1 MSNEEL
7 SPRGHSREVAVLCV
21 GSAIEATAERLEQ
34 ERDECSVR
42 TEPTVQDALAE
53 LSASSQ
59 IDCVVSGY
67 QLPEADG
74 IALLRRIRDRHG
86 DLPFVLLASDG
97 CEEVAAAAV
106 NAKANGYFRTEAE
119 ESGLYRRVCE
129 RIETA
134 VEEHRTRQTQHETR
148 ERLIQ
153 LAESARSA
161 VWLFSADWEE
171 VIYVNSTYEDIW
183 GRSIATLEEDP
194 TDFLQGVHPD
204 DREMVQR
211 AMGTLSEGE
220 PIELEYRVNPK
231 EDYQRWVQ
239 VEGEPVFDDS
249 GTLVYVTGFARDVTE
264 RRERRRKLQEKTRQ
278 LQAILATVEASI
290 FMADP
295 DGRYLLANDRAR
307 ELFGLGEEELAGKL
321 IEEVHDDEAA
331 GTIRENFERVLEAGE
346 MVEIERELPTEYGAR
361 TFLSRLSPIY
371 DEAGEIQAVTGV
383 GTDITEQTR
392 REDQLERQNQEMEVF
407 NSLLRH
413 DILNGITVIRTRAD
427 MLAEELEGE
436 HQQYAETI
444 VNWSDNMTGLVQR
457 IRDVL
462 NTLTGDVPELE
473 RVNLTR
479 GLGDQVQTV
488 EKSYP
493 AVAFETAVPDD
504 VFVQANEL
512 LTDVFK
518 NLLTNAVEHN
528 EREGLR
534 IESTVTVEDEA
545 VTVRIADNGRG
556 VPDELKDA
564 IFRRGRTGHVKQ
576 TGSGF
581 GLFFVDAMVTA
592 YGGEVSVEDNETGG
606 ATFTIELP
614 TAD

>member
-7 SPRGHSREVAVLCV
+7 SPRGRSREVAVLCV
-21 GSAIEATAERLEQ
+21 GSAIDATADRLEQ
-34 ERDECSVR
+34 ERDGFSVR
-42 TEPTVQDALAE
+42 SEPTLQDALAR
-53 LSASSQ
+53 LSANSR
-59 IDCVVSGY
+59 IDCVVSSY
-67 QLPEADG
+67 RLPDADG
-74 IALLRRIRDRHG
+74 LALLRRVRDRHG
-86 DLPFVLLASDG
+86 ELPFVLLASEG
-97 CEEVAAAAV
+97 SEEVAAAAV
-106 NAKANGYFRTEAE
+106 NAKANGYFRTEAGE
-119 ESGLYRRVCE
+119 TAHHGQVCE

-134 VEEHRTRQTQHETR
+134 VEEYTTRQTQQETR

-153 LAESARSA
+153 LAESSRSA
-161 VWLFSADWEE
+161 VWLLTADWDE
-171 VIYVNSTYEDIW
+171 VVYVNSTYEDIW

-194 TDFLQGVHPD
+194 TDFLRGVHPD
-204 DREMVQR
+204 DREMVRR

-239 VEGEPVFDDS
+239 VEGEPVFDES
-249 GTLVYVTGFARDVTE
+249 GNVVYAAGFARDVTE

-295 DGRYLLANDRAR
+295 DGRYLLANERAR
-307 ELFGLGEEELAGKL
+307 ELFGLGDDDLEGKR
-321 IEEVHDDEAA
+321 IEEVHDEGTAEAL
-331 GTIRENFERVLEAGE
+331 RENFQRVLEAGE
-346 MVEIERELPTEYGAR
+346 MIEIEREIMTEQGTR
-361 TFLSRLSPIY
+361 TILSRLSPIY
-371 DEAGEIQAVTGV
+371 DEADEIQAVTGV

-413 DILNGITVIRTRAD
+413 DILNGITVIRARAD

-436 HQQYAETI
+436 HQQYAET
-444 VNWSDNMTGLVQR
+444 VVKWSDNITGLVQR

-479 GLGDQVQTV
+479 GLRDQVQTV
-488 EKSYP
+488 QKSYP
-493 AVAFETAVPDD
+493 AVAFETDVPDD
-504 VFVQANEL
+504 VFVEANEL

-528 EREGLR
+528 ERDGLR
-534 IESTVTVEDEA
+534 VESTVTVEEET

-556 VPDELKDA
+556 VPDELKDP

-592 YGGEVSVEDNETGG
+592 YGGEVSVADNEAGG
-606 ATFTIELP
+606 ATFSIEVP
-614 TAD
+614 TPD